1 MPEQRSYYLIT
12 YRRQIVGPTAP
23 IVHFVNA
30 VIDEDP
36 AEWLHLMLI
45 RHESETIVLLY
56 AHRLTA
62 AQYERMSQRVNNKN
76 RTRSLPRPKAKV
88 EAEKPPLK
96 QDSSDA

>member
-1 MPEQRSYYLIT
+1 MSEQSCYYLIT
-12 YRRQIVGPTAP
+12 YRRQVVGPKAP

-30 VIDEDP
+30 VIDQDP

-45 RHESETIVLLY
+45 RHDSETIVLLY

-62 AQYERMSQRVNNKN
+62 KQYERMSQRVNDKN
-76 RTRSLPRPKAKV
+76 RTRSLPRPRAKE
-88 EAEKPPLK
+88 EAERPPLK

>member
-1 MPEQRSYYLIT
+1 MSEQSCYYLIT
-12 YRRQIVGPTAP
+12 YRRQIVGPKAP

-30 VIDEDP
+30 VIDQDP

-45 RHESETIVLLY
+45 RHDSETIVLLY

-62 AQYERMSQRVNNKN
+62 QQYERMSQRVNTKN
-76 RTRSLPRPKAKV
+76 RTRSLPRPKPKG

-96 QDSSDA
+96 PDPSEP